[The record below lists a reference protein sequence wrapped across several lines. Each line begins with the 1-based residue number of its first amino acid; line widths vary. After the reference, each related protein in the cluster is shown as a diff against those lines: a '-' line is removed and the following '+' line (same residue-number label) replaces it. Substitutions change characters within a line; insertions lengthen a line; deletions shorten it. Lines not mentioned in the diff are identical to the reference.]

1 MKTRSL
7 ILATLSAVVLASCG
21 SSKPARVVYQA
32 PQGEQVVEV
41 PCTGT
46 KFMDDN
52 KHFRATGTNTSTMLQ
67 VAKNIAIS
75 NAKAELAG
83 KISTTVQTVTQNYYS
98 QRNQEMNNST
108 IAKIESM
115 SVQTVNQTLNSTK
128 TICDVTTR
136 VKEDGPNK
144 GKYVSYL
151 TMEISV
157 EDIASTMGESLS
169 KDEELR
175 IDYEYE
181 KFKEQFEL
189 EMAKRTNSSN

>member
-21 SSKPARVVYQA
+21 SSKPAKKVYES
-32 PQGEQVVEV
+32 PQGEQIVEV

-46 KFMDDN
+46 KFLDDN
-52 KHFRATGTNTSTMLQ
+52 KHFRATGTNTSAMLQ

-83 KISTTVQTVTQNYYS
+83 KISTTVQTVTQNYYR
-98 QRNQEMNNST
+98 QRNKEMNNST

-115 SVQTVNQTLNSTK
+115 TVQTVNQTLNNTK
-128 TICDVTTR
+128 TICDITTR
-136 VKEDGPNK
+136 VKTEGPNK

-157 EDIASTMGESLS
+157 EDITTEMGESLS
-169 KDEELR
+169 EDEELR

-189 EMAKRTNSSN
+189 EMAKRSNSN